1 MYSTAARPLLRRG
14 ALAQAARCHFTS
26 RVIPAFTRTPSHS
39 KILSSSPVTLRNYS
53 TTITTGDSVAN
64 VASVAGSQ
72 GKIRSI
78 LPALPNKTIKSILAT
93 TEPNTPV
100 KVQGW
105 VRSARNQKH
114 VTFLEVNDGSSLK
127 GVQAI
132 LEGGQGKGLVAGTSV
147 ELEGTLVKSLGKEQA
162 FELQVSNMKVIGT
175 CDGETYPLQKKR
187 HSFEFL
193 REISHLRSR
202 AKTASAIL
210 RMRSASAWGFQK
222 FFESQEF
229 VQVHTPLLTT
239 HDCEGGGEVFKIAPR
254 ISARAQQL
262 LEQQQQKQKD
272 TNESK
277 SSSPNAIAPSEF
289 FGSPVYLTVSGQLHL
304 EIVASALSRV
314 YTMGPVFRAEP
325 SMTPRHLSEFWML
338 EAEVAF
344 LDKLDHLLDFSEAC
358 LRETTRYLL
367 ESCSEDIEFLNTWI
381 DKSLKSRLT
390 QLVEEPFK
398 RMTYTQAIK
407 VLQESGEK
415 FEFEPVWGQGLQS
428 EHEKWLAGNYCKG
441 PVFVTDYPAGL
452 KPFYMRKNSNNIDNA
467 TPKTGTDEGE
477 DRTTV
482 GCVDLLVPGIGELM
496 GGSLREERPE
506 VLKKQLDEYGL
517 SQEEYQWYMDLRKYG
532 TVPHGGW
539 GIGFERYILMVT
551 GMDNVRDIIPFPR
564 YNHHCK
570 F

>member
-1 MYSTAARPLLRRG
+1 MALLDQAKRQTVNSLKTTTFSSSSSILVQQQHRLFATSFSRAQATTTISQAPILKPNTAAR
-14 ALAQAARCHFTS
+14 S
-26 RVIPAFTRTPSHS
+26 IP
-39 KILSSSPVTLRNYS
+39 
-53 TTITTGDSVAN
+53 
-64 VASVAGSQ
+64 
-72 GKIRSI
+72 
-78 LPALPNKTIKSILAT
+78 PALPNKTIKTILTT
-93 TEPNTPV
+93 TEPDTVV

-105 VRSARNQKH
+105 IRSTRQQKH
-114 VTFLEVNDGSSLK
+114 VTFVEVNDGSSLK

-132 LEGGQGKGLVAGTSV
+132 LSGGQGKGLVAGTSV
-147 ELEGTLVKSLGKEQA
+147 ELEGILVKSLGKEQA
-162 FELQVSNMKVIGT
+162 LELQVSNMKVIGS
-175 CDGETYPLQKKR
+175 CDAETYPLQKKR

-210 RMRSASAWGFQK
+210 RLRSASAWGFQK

-229 VQVHTPLLTT
+229 IQVHTPLLTS

-254 ISARAQQL
+254 ISARAQQQH
-262 LEQQQQKQKD
+262 EEKKGSANQQ
-272 TNESK
+272 SLSP
-277 SSSPNAIAPSEF
+277 SSGPAPSEF

-304 EIVASALSRV
+304 EIIASALSRV

-367 ESCSEDIEFLNTWI
+367 ETCSEDIEFLNTWI
-381 DKSLKSRLT
+381 DKSLKQRLT

-398 RMTYTQAIK
+398 RMTYTEAVDI
-407 VLQESGEK
+407 LQKSGEK
-415 FEFEPVWGQGLQS
+415 FEFEPKWGHGLQS
-428 EHEKWLAGNYCKG
+428 EHEKWLAGSYCKG

-452 KPFYMRKNSNNIDNA
+452 KPFYMRKNDSSVSSSA
-467 TPKTGTDEGE
+467 GSE

-496 GGSLREERPE
+496 GGSLREERLE
-506 VLKKQLDEYGL
+506 VLKQQLKDFGL
-517 SQEEYQWYMDLRKYG
+517 GEEEYQWYMDLRKYG

-539 GIGFERYILMVT
+539 GIGFERYLLMVT

-564 YNHHCK
+564 YNNHCK

>member
-1 MYSTAARPLLRRG
+1 MLTAARPLLSTKASMASG
-14 ALAQAARCHFTS
+14 LLVQAARFQSAKT
-26 RVIPAFTRTPSHS
+26 AFTLTQPSQHRLFTTS
-39 KILSSSPVTLRNYS
+39 FSRDQATSATQAPILKTS
-53 TTITTGDSVAN
+53 TTVRTIP
-64 VASVAGSQ
+64 
-72 GKIRSI
+72 
-78 LPALPNKTIKSILAT
+78 PALPNKTIKTILT
-93 TEPNTPV
+93 STEPDTVV

-105 VRSARNQKH
+105 IRSTRQQKN
-114 VTFLEVNDGSSLK
+114 VTFVEVNDGSSLK

-132 LEGGQGKGLVAGTSV
+132 LNGGQGKGLVAGTSV
-147 ELEGTLVKSLGKEQA
+147 ELEGTLVKSPGKEQA
-162 FELQVSNMKVIGT
+162 LELQVSSMKVIGK

-210 RMRSASAWGFQK
+210 RLRSASAWGFQK

-229 VQVHTPLLTT
+229 VQVHTPLLTS

-254 ISARAQQL
+254 ISNRAQQQH
-262 LEQQQQKQKD
+262 EEKKD
-272 TNESK
+272 GTNEQKALST
-277 SSSPNAIAPSEF
+277 STAPAPSEF

-304 EIVASALSRV
+304 EIIASALSRV

-338 EAEVAF
+338 EAEIAF

-367 ESCSEDIEFLNTWI
+367 ENCSEDIEFLNTWI
-381 DKSLKSRLT
+381 DKSLKQRLT
-390 QLVEEPFK
+390 QLVEKPFN
-398 RMTYTQAIK
+398 RMTYTEAIE
-407 VLQESGEK
+407 VLQKSGEK
-415 FEFEPVWGQGLQS
+415 FEYEPKWGQGLQS
-428 EHEKWLAGNYCKG
+428 EHEKWLAGSYFKG

-452 KPFYMRKNSNNIDNA
+452 KPFYMRKNDDSIA
-467 TPKTGTDEGE
+467 VTGAGGE

-506 VLKKQLDEYGL
+506 VLKQQLKDFGL
-517 SQEEYQWYMDLRKYG
+517 GEEEYQWYMDLRKYG

-539 GIGFERYILMVT
+539 GIGFERYLLMVT

-564 YNHHCK
+564 YNNHCK